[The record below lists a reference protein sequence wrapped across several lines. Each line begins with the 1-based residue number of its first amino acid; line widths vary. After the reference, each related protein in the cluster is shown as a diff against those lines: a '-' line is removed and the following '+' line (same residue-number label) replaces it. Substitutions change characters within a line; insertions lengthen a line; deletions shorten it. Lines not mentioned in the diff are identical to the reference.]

1 MKKIIAISTIALLAA
16 CAPASTTSSF
26 DMDFAPASPLGARI
40 TGSGTLA
47 ASSSGSSRI
56 RLELRGLPAS
66 SSLGVGVYVG
76 SCTNQGHLVIALPD
90 VRTDVG
96 GNSSLDSNFKNGIL
110 PAQAYVNVFQKT
122 AAAGYGTVLACANI
136 K

>member
-47 ASSSGSSRI
+47 ASSSGVSRI

-66 SSLGVGVYVG
+66 SSLWALAMRSGVRGTLWAT
-76 SCTNQGHLVIALPD
+76 SRSRCSSPTN
-90 VRTDVG
+90 
-96 GNSSLDSNFKNGIL
+96 
-110 PAQAYVNVFQKT
+110 
-122 AAAGYGTVLACANI
+122 
-136 K
+136 